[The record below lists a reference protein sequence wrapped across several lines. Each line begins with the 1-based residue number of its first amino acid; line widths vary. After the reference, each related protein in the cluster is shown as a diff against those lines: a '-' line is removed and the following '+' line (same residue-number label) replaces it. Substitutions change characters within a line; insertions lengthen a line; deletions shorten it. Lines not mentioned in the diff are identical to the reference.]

1 MNSAVNVPAT
11 DMDFMNGSVNSLYI
25 PTIKISWTE
34 DAIKEYLWL
43 HNVGLVTRV
52 DFAPILYTGLNKE
65 EQKEN
70 TKFRQAFVHLRGTY
84 SMTESIMHQIETA
97 GSYRLYP
104 FSCYNF
110 IGQTEA
116 EKKEYWILLKNKE
129 PVPEAT
135 TTLNIHQLVHNN
147 TLLEAKLAQMEK
159 EMEELKQKNSELEAE
174 NANLRS
180 NVEELK
186 NNPDNDLNSDVAEF
200 FANQKNEKRYC
211 CECHN
216 VELTGYYDIV
226 CPSCLNG
233 NVHTSYQ
240 TTCYK
245 CHEVELNDG
254 NYICQSCFE
263 STEVSGDFIPDNN
276 SEDLDSGERS
286 PRGYD
291 IEDSD
296 NEFFEDA
303 VFYNEVSVDDIV

>member
-1 MNSAVNVPAT
+1 MNSALSVPAIA
-11 DMDFMNGSVNSLYI
+11 MDFMNGPVQSLYI

-70 TKFRQAFVHLRGTY
+70 TKFRQAFVHLKGACSWTDP
-84 SMTESIMHQIETA
+84 IMQQIETA
-97 GSYRLYP
+97 GSYRFYP
-104 FSCYNF
+104 FSRYNF
-110 IGQTEA
+110 IGLTEA
-116 EKKEYWILLKNKE
+116 DKKEYWIFLKNKE
-129 PVPEAT
+129 PVPEAVT
-135 TTLNIHQLVHNN
+135 NLNIHQLVHNT
-147 TLLEAKLAQMEK
+147 TLLEAKLAKMEA
-159 EMEELKQKNSELEAE
+159 EMEELKQKNAQLEDENVTLKSEI
-174 NANLRS
+174 
-180 NVEELK
+180 EELK
-186 NNPDNDLNSDVAEF
+186 HDPMDEFNTDVAEF
-200 FANQKNEKRYC
+200 FANMQNEKKYC
-211 CECHN
+211 CECN
-216 VELTGYYDIV
+216 DVELTGYADIV

-233 NVHTSYQ
+233 NVQRSYQ

-245 CHEVELNDG
+245 CHEVEMNDG
-254 NYICQSCFE
+254 NYICQACFDMVG
-263 STEVSGDFIPDNN
+263 VSEDYIPDNN

-303 VFYNEVSVDDIV
+303 VFYNEVSVDDNC